1 MSVFVTFCSGRRASF
16 VSRKE
21 FLIMASSNTPARAP
35 ERQPETNA
43 TPRATWPR
51 PEKKTTRFV
60 IKIGGVI
67 PT

>member
-1 MSVFVTFCSGRRASF
+1 
-16 VSRKE
+16 
-21 FLIMASSNTPARAP
+21 MAPSNTPARVP

-43 TPRATWPR
+43 TPRTTWLR

>member
-1 MSVFVTFCSGRRASF
+1 MTAAVTFCSARRASF
-16 VSRKE
+16 LRKE
-21 FLIMASSNTPARAP
+21 FLIMAASNTPARAP

-43 TPRATWPR
+43 APRTAWPR

>member
-1 MSVFVTFCSGRRASF
+1 
-16 VSRKE
+16 
-21 FLIMASSNTPARAP
+21 MASTNTPARVP
-35 ERQPETNA
+35 EPQPETNV
-43 TPRATWPR
+43 TPRATWSR